1 MRLQRLCSSRQL
13 EFAAGFAILLQKAA
27 QTHPAARMQSPS
39 APPAGSLW
47 FSESLCAHQETLCHA
62 TGFHIPSPPQAS
74 KSVTH
79 QFQTV
84 TFHSQP
90 ILGAA
95 GFVTHGDAGR
105 REGRARLNE
114 AKAARSLPH
123 AGMSLLHFRSTQF
136 GTCWRIPLTNVQSVN
151 QQVETK
157 GEPVAND
164 IDQVHLP
171 ISTRFLI
178 SDLPRPTCR
187 QFRHTPMTGTRTARP
202 EPLEQPSGAGGGTP
216 G

>member
-1 MRLQRLCSSRQL
+1 MQGDLIKRVTVGALSDTTQSCREGAGMRLQRLCSSRQL
-13 EFAAGFAILLQKAA
+13 EFAAGFAIL
-27 QTHPAARMQSPS
+27 
-39 APPAGSLW
+39 
-47 FSESLCAHQETLCHA
+47 
-62 TGFHIPSPPQAS
+62 
-74 KSVTH
+74 

-114 AKAARSLPH
+114 AKATRSLPH

-136 GTCWRIPLTNVQSVN
+136 GTCWQIPLTNVQSVN

-171 ISTRFLI
+171 IFTRFLI